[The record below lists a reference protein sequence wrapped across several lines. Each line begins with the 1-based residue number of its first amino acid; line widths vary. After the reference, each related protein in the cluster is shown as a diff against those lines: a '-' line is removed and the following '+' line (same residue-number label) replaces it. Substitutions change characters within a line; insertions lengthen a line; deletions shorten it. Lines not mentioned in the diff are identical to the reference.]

1 MVLYYIEMAALYKY
15 ADCKSFWIELPKQQF
30 DDTYFYF
37 KTNTYH
43 EQTKF
48 VVVGLANCLTKINM
62 VANSDYLLSNNVWL
76 YLVSTLTMIHK
87 TMGWNQ
93 FW

>member
-1 MVLYYIEMAALYKY
+1 MHICLLTYY
-15 ADCKSFWIELPKQQF
+15 
-30 DDTYFYF
+30 YFE
-37 KTNTYH
+37 TNTYL

-76 YLVSTLTMIHK
+76 YLVSTLTMIYNGLK
-87 TMGWNQ
+87 SILIEN
-93 FW
+93 FLLLVCFNEKVICFSNRISFKF